1 MPVKISASTGSAAAL
16 VAILFMAGEGQALAA
31 PCPFGEIYRP
41 SRGICISKDVA
52 IQAGIYR
59 QSASPLVVP
68 VITPDT
74 VRAIPLPP
82 PRPRFEALAAIERR
96 APAVR
101 ATAAGALAFVRERT
115 AATVA
120 RDASPKRPEPSS
132 PAALL
137 VSRPVISPYGSLVP
151 LEPQP

>member
-1 MPVKISASTGSAAAL
+1 MLVKISASTGSAAAL

-115 AATVA
+115 DATVA